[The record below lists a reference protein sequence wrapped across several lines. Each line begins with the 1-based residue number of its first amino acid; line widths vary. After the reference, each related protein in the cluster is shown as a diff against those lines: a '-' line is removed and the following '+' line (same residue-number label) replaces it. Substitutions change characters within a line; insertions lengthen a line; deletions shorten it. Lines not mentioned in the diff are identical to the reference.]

1 MTLRRFRSLIILCLA
16 LIALVA
22 APAVPLAHAQSQS
35 LYWERYDVDITVQE
49 NGDLRVT
56 ETQVINFTSGIFRE
70 GFAELS
76 TYHTDGISDISVS
89 ENGEDYTGYS
99 NSCCLD
105 DQEFAVEREA
115 ESVYVTWHMG
125 RTQNETRTFVLAYT
139 VEGAIRR
146 YDQGNE
152 FQWNAIQPGM
162 RDFDIRESTI
172 TIHMPPGVKLDF
184 ADYLVPPEFN
194 GVAMTIEPSADEE
207 TATFT
212 ANETISPAE
221 GVQVVAQFAPGT
233 IGGAAPTWQAD
244 FDRTNAWEQTYK
256 PLVDLGL
263 LTLGLLVLFGGGGL
277 VYAWWY
283 LRGRDPKI
291 DAVPEYINQPPS
303 DLAPGIAGVLVDERA
318 DLQDVMATM
327 MDLAR
332 RGFLVIEESSE
343 TSAFRLVTKEF
354 SLKKVEGANL
364 AQLNAFER
372 LLYDKLLGSRDTVRF
387 RDLNGNFYANLPTL
401 QNKLYDQA
409 VQQGYFP
416 ASPQSVRGSYG
427 CFGTFVLVAILGL
440 GFFAV
445 PIFSEYTST
454 LICPVLAGAL
464 LGIVLM
470 IIAPHMPAKTRKG
483 AEAAALAKA
492 FKTYLMNL
500 EKYADP
506 KAVTDQF
513 EKFLPWAI
521 AFGLEKS
528 WINRFRQIPT
538 TPMPGWY
545 YPVGRPYMGG
555 IGTPGIGTGTLGTA
569 GPIGAAGT
577 GAPNVQVP
585 TLQGMSDSLSGG
597 LQGMSDGLNSM
608 LNSASR
614 TLTAT
619 PPPSTTSG
627 GGGSFSGSSR
637 SGGRSF
643 SGGSRSSGGSFRSS
657 GGSGGGRRGF
667 R

>member
-1 MTLRRFRSLIILCLA
+1 MPLRRFRSLTFLA
-16 LIALVA
+16 LVLFALVA
-22 APAVPLAHAQSQS
+22 APAIPVAHAQSQS
-35 LYWERYDVDITVQE
+35 LYWERYDVDIAVQE

-56 ETQVINFTSGIFRE
+56 ETQVINFTSGVFRE

-76 TYHTDGISDISVS
+76 TYHTDGISDVSIS
-89 ENGEDYTGYS
+89 ENGEEYTSGS
-99 NSCCLD
+99 SSCCLD
-105 DQEFAVEREA
+105 DQEFAVEREGD
-115 ESVYVTWHMG
+115 SVYVTWHMG

-139 VEGAIRR
+139 VAGAIRR

-162 RDFDIRESTI
+162 RDFDIREATV
-172 TIHMPPGVKLDF
+172 TIHMPPGVPLSF

-194 GVAMTIEPSADEE
+194 GVAMTIQPSADEE

-212 ANETISPAE
+212 ANETIAPSQ

-233 IGGAAPTWQAD
+233 VGGSAPTWQAD
-244 FDRTNAWEQTYK
+244 FDRRNAWDQTYK
-256 PLVDLGL
+256 PLVNLGL
-263 LTLGLLVLFGGGGL
+263 LTLGLLTLFGGGGL
-277 VYAWWY
+277 LYAWWY

-291 DAVPEYINQPPS
+291 DAVPEYINQPPA
-303 DLAPGIAGVLVDERA
+303 DLPPGIAGVLVDERA
-318 DLQDVMATM
+318 DLPDLMATM
-327 MDLAR
+327 LDLAR

-343 TSAFRLVTKEF
+343 ASALRLVSKEF
-354 SLKKVEGANL
+354 SLKKVAGANL
-364 AQLNAFER
+364 SQLNAYER

-387 RDLNGNFYANLPTL
+387 RDLNGNFFANLPML
-401 QNKLYDQA
+401 QNKLYETA

-416 ASPQSVRGSYG
+416 ASPQSVRSSYG
-427 CFGTFVLVAILGL
+427 CIGVFSLVALFTVGL
-440 GFFAV
+440 FAV
-445 PIFSEYTST
+445 PVFAEYTST

-464 LGIVLM
+464 LAIALM
-470 IIAPHMPAKTRKG
+470 IMAPHMPAKTRKG
-483 AEAAALAKA
+483 AEAAALARA

-513 EKFLPWAI
+513 EKYLPWATV
-521 AFGLEKS
+521 FGLEKS

-545 YPVGRPYMGG
+545 YPVGRPYLGRTAG
-555 IGTPGIGTGTLGTA
+555 LGAPGTLGTA
-569 GPIGAAGT
+569 GPIGAAGSPA
-577 GAPNVQVP
+577 GVQVP
-585 TLQGMSDSLSGG
+585 TLQGMSDSLTGG
-597 LQGMSDGLNSM
+597 LQGMSDGLTSM

-614 TLTAT
+614 TFTAA

-643 SGGSRSSGGSFRSS
+643 SGGGRSGGSFRSS